1 VQRGQSINGVPHQL
15 TRRELDQEALKLRV
29 LRRSETT
36 AAAASSADEDEEPAA
51 LGRRQATQ
59 VVMSDQRDLGG
70 REQFD
75 DRDPAQ
81 TGYPLDRVAERVS
94 DGPGG
99 QADQSR
105 SAVSRA
111 IAGYDQ
117 QSAMR
122 DSWVGLQA
130 GVDARKWAR
139 LLRRAHASAVT
150 GGHVPAIVRGVI
162 ADSWERCTETG
173 VDPAE
178 PGAPLL
184 IDPADAGERWREH
197 PLSRTT
203 EMLRSVLGDLL
214 YDARHIV
221 VVSDADGCLLW
232 SDGHPD
238 LLRASERIRFSPG
251 HAWSEQAAGTNAVGT
266 ALAADHAVQ
275 VFSAEHYRSE
285 VHGWQCSGAPVHDPE
300 TGDKLGAID
309 VTGTYHTAH
318 PHNLALVQLAARLAE
333 QELRAE
339 MLERDARILGL
350 FAEHAAHHG
359 GPAAAL
365 SPSGRVLASTGGGS
379 SAWATGR
386 IEISADAS
394 EVALR
399 DGTEAAVHPLGEGT
413 LVLPARPARSRP
425 RTTPSRLELLGKDRA
440 TLITPTAVHRLTVRH
455 SEIVALLSLHPD
467 GLDARTLSSLLYGEA
482 GHEVA
487 VRAEL
492 HRLRDIL
499 GPGLATRPYR
509 LIGIDA
515 DVHALQRRLTD
526 GGSSAAADDDPG
538 LLLPGSTVPAIVA
551 ARERLARPR
560 SA

>member
-1 VQRGQSINGVPHQL
+1 MG
-15 TRRELDQEALKLRV
+15 
-29 LRRSETT
+29 
-36 AAAASSADEDEEPAA
+36 
-51 LGRRQATQ
+51 
-59 VVMSDQRDLGG
+59 
-70 REQFD
+70 
-75 DRDPAQ
+75 
-81 TGYPLDRVAERVS
+81 
-94 DGPGG
+94 
-99 QADQSR
+99 
-105 SAVSRA
+105 

-203 EMLRSVLGDLL
+203 AMLRSVLGDLL

-238 LLRASERIRFSPG
+238 VLRASERIRFSPG

-365 SPSGRVLASTGGGS
+365 SPSGRVLASTGADADGD
-379 SAWATGR
+379 AWAIGR
-386 IEISADAS
+386 IEIPVDAS
-394 EVALR
+394 EVALG
-399 DGTEAAVHPLGEGT
+399 DGTEADVHPLGEGT
-413 LVLPARPARSRP
+413 LVLPSRPARSRP

-440 TLITPTAVHRLTVRH
+440 TLTTPTAVHRLTARH
-455 SEIVALLSLHPD
+455 SEIVALLSLDPD
-467 GLDARTLSSLLYGEA
+467 GLDARTLSRLLYGEA
-482 GHEVA
+482 GHEVS

-509 LIGIDA
+509 LVGIDA
-515 DVHALQRRLTD
+515 DVQALQRLLAD
-526 GGSSAAADDDPG
+526 GGSSAAPDDDPG
-538 LLLPGSTVPAIVA
+538 PLLPGSTVPAIVA
-551 ARERLARPR
+551 ARERLVAASRESAGRPHP
-560 SA
+560 A

>member
-1 VQRGQSINGVPHQL
+1 VTVRGGTLTSLGVPS
-15 TRRELDQEALKLRV
+15 R
-29 LRRSETT
+29 
-36 AAAASSADEDEEPAA
+36 
-51 LGRRQATQ
+51 G
-59 VVMSDQRDLGG
+59 
-70 REQFD
+70 
-75 DRDPAQ
+75 
-81 TGYPLDRVAERVS
+81 S
-94 DGPGG
+94 DG
-99 QADQSR
+99 
-105 SAVSRA
+105 
-111 IAGYDQ
+111 GYDH

-162 ADSWERCTETG
+162 ADSWERCSETG
-173 VDPAE
+173 VNPAE
-178 PGAPLL
+178 PGAPLM
-184 IDPADAGERWREH
+184 IDPVDAGERWREH

-203 EMLRSVLGDLL
+203 AMLRSVLGDLL

-238 LLRASERIRFSPG
+238 VLRASERIRFSPG

-275 VFSAEHYRSE
+275 VFSAEHFRSE

-333 QELRAE
+333 QELRTE

-350 FAEHAAHHG
+350 FAEHAARHG

-365 SPSGRVLASTGGGS
+365 SPSGRVLASAGGDTDT
-379 SAWATGR
+379 WANGR
-386 IEISADAS
+386 IEIPVDAS

-399 DGTEAAVHPLGEGT
+399 DGTLVAVHPLGEGT
-413 LVLPARPARSRP
+413 LVLPSRSARSRP
-425 RTTPSRLELLGKDRA
+425 RVSASRLELLGKDRA
-440 TLITPTAVHRLTVRH
+440 MLITPTAVHRLTARH

-467 GLDARTLSSLLYGEA
+467 GLDARTLSRLLYREA

-515 DVHALQRRLTD
+515 DLLALERRLAD
-526 GGSSAAADDDPG
+526 GDPPAARNDDPG
-538 LLLPGSTVPAIVA
+538 PLLPGSTVPAIVA
-551 ARERLARPR
+551 ARERLTAGRPR
-560 SA
+560 PA

>member
-1 VQRGQSINGVPHQL
+1 
-15 TRRELDQEALKLRV
+15 
-29 LRRSETT
+29 
-36 AAAASSADEDEEPAA
+36 
-51 LGRRQATQ
+51 
-59 VVMSDQRDLGG
+59 
-70 REQFD
+70 
-75 DRDPAQ
+75 
-81 TGYPLDRVAERVS
+81 
-94 DGPGG
+94 
-99 QADQSR
+99 
-105 SAVSRA
+105 
-111 IAGYDQ
+111 
-117 QSAMR
+117 MR

-130 GVDARKWAR
+130 GVDARQWAR
-139 LLRRAHASAVT
+139 LLRRAHESAVT
-150 GGHVPAIVRGVI
+150 GGHVPAIVREVI
-162 ADSWERCTETG
+162 ADSWERCSETG

-178 PGAPLL
+178 PGARLV
-184 IDPADAGERWREH
+184 IDPEDAGERWREH

-203 EMLRSVLGDLL
+203 EILRTVLGDLL

-238 LLRASERIRFSPG
+238 VLRASERIRFTPG
-251 HAWSEQAAGTNAVGT
+251 HAWSESAAGTNAVGT

-309 VTGTYHTAH
+309 VTGTYDTAH
-318 PHNLALVQLAARLAE
+318 PHNLALVQLAARFAE
-333 QELRAE
+333 QQLRTE

-359 GPAAAL
+359 GRAAAL
-365 SPSGRVLASTGGGS
+365 SPSGRVLASTGAGPDGD
-379 SAWATGR
+379 AWAAGR
-386 IEISADAS
+386 IEIPADAS

-399 DGTEAAVHPLGEGT
+399 DGSEAAVHPLGEGT
-413 LVLPARPARSRP
+413 LVLPSRPARSRP
-425 RTTPSRLELLGKDRA
+425 RTTPSRLELLGRDRA
-440 TLITPTAVHRLTVRH
+440 TLTTPTAIHRLTARH

-467 GLDARTLSSLLYGEA
+467 GLDARTLSRLLFGEA

-509 LIGIDA
+509 LIDIETDLE
-515 DVHALQRRLTD
+515 ALQRRLAA
-526 GGSSAAADDDPG
+526 GRSSAAIDDEPG
-538 LLLPGSTVPAIVA
+538 PLLPASTVRAIVV
-551 ARERLARPR
+551 ARERLTAAVRESGGR
-560 SA
+560 SQAA